1 MPCAFNITISA
12 FRFMG
17 TLLTTAR
24 CMILKATEQ
33 LTALTKL
40 YISPQI
46 DLIRHPPALSM
57 FSGKWTLV
65 TIKEMWGTKL
75 PITLPTALPSV
86 PPTVASFQYLANA
99 ALSCRI
105 YDAAD

>member
-1 MPCAFNITISA
+1 MS
-12 FRFMG
+12 
-17 TLLTTAR
+17 TLLTTAK

-65 TIKEMWGTKL
+65 TIKEM
-75 PITLPTALPSV
+75 
-86 PPTVASFQYLANA
+86 
-99 ALSCRI
+99 
-105 YDAAD
+105 